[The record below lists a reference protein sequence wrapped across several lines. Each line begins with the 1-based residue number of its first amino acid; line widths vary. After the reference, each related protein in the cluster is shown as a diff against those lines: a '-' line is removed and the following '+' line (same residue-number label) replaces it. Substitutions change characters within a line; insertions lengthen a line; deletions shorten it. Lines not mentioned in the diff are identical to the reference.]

1 MAEEK
6 IQALKQAILDF
17 DEGEA
22 KEAAQAVIDAG
33 ISPMEGINAMGDA
46 LNEIGEKFQTME
58 VFLPEVL
65 MASDAFKAA
74 MALFE
79 VELLKNTQ
87 DSNSSAE
94 RPKVIIG
101 TVKGD
106 VHTVG
111 KDMVTTMLT
120 VGGFDVKDL
129 GVDVPSAEFILQAES
144 FGAQIIGLSALMSTS
159 MPHQREVI
167 EFLKAKNLRHKYK
180 VMVGGGP
187 VSRQWAEKIGADGF
201 SKDAVEAVAVAK
213 KLVGA

>member
-1 MAEEK
+1 
-6 IQALKQAILDF
+6 
-17 DEGEA
+17 
-22 KEAAQAVIDAG
+22 
-33 ISPMEGINAMGDA
+33 MGDA

-65 MASDAFKAA
+65 MASAALKAA

-87 DSNSSAE
+87 ESNNSAE

-201 SKDAVEAVAVAK
+201 SKDAVEAVAMAK
-213 KLVGA
+213 KLLGA